1 MLLKEACARS
11 GLTKK
16 AVHYYESRGLLAP
29 GVQSNGYRDYSEED
43 VARLREIATLR
54 RLGVGVEQIGEILKS
69 QDKGVALQK
78 YRYLAG
84 LKMKRLQTLQDCLCD
99 LAEDYDVEQIF
110 DRLVHLE
117 MDDYTLRERMALAF
131 PGNYGLFLSLHF
143 GRFLNEPVDTPEK
156 RAAFRAVIGYLDEV
170 ELYLPPEL
178 EEGLRQAL
186 EAQDATALQARNQAA
201 MEDVLEDPQS
211 YLEAQEE
218 QIRQYLEFK
227 RSEAYRNSPAGML
240 EQMLLDFQRRS
251 GYQEVLLE
259 NLKVLSCAYRD
270 YMERLQRANAAFYKR
285 FPEAQSLYQK

>member
-16 AVHYYESRGLLAP
+16 AVHYYQGKGLITPHILD
-29 GVQSNGYRDYSEED
+29 SGYRDYTEED

-99 LAEDYDVEQIF
+99 LAEDYDVERIF

-201 MEDVLEDPQS
+201 MEDVLEDPQR

>member
-29 GVQSNGYRDYSEED
+29 GVQSNGYRYYSEED

-69 QDKGVALQK
+69 ADKGAALEK
-78 YRYLAG
+78 YRYLSQ
-84 LKMKRLQTLQDCLCD
+84 LKIERLQTVQDCLSA
-99 LAEDYDVEQIF
+99 LARDYDVERIF
-110 DRLVHLE
+110 DRLQCVE
-117 MDDYTLRERMALAF
+117 MDEYTLRERMALAF

-170 ELYLPPEL
+170 ELYLPPEP

-201 MEDVLEDPQS
+201 MEDVLEDPQR

-270 YMERLQRANAAFYKR
+270 YTERLQRANAAFYKR

>member
-29 GVQSNGYRDYSEED
+29 GVQSNGYRYYSEED

-54 RLGVGVEQIGEILKS
+54 RLGIGVEQIGSILKS
-69 QDKGVALQK
+69 ANKGAALEK
-78 YRYLAG
+78 YRYLSQ
-84 LKMKRLQTLQDCLCD
+84 LKIERLQTVQDCLSA
-99 LAEDYDVEQIF
+99 LARDYDVERIF
-110 DRLVHLE
+110 DRLQCVE
-117 MDDYTLRERMALAF
+117 MDEYTLRERMALAF

-201 MEDVLEDPQS
+201 MEDVLEDPQR

>member
-54 RLGVGVEQIGEILKS
+54 RLGVGGEQIGEILKS

-117 MDDYTLRERMALAF
+117 MDDYTPVSYTHLA
-131 PGNYGLFLSLHF
+131 
-143 GRFLNEPVDTPEK
+143 
-156 RAAFRAVIGYLDEV
+156 
-170 ELYLPPEL
+170 
-178 EEGLRQAL
+178 
-186 EAQDATALQARNQAA
+186 
-201 MEDVLEDPQS
+201 
-211 YLEAQEE
+211 
-218 QIRQYLEFK
+218 
-227 RSEAYRNSPAGML
+227 
-240 EQMLLDFQRRS
+240 
-251 GYQEVLLE
+251 
-259 NLKVLSCAYRD
+259 
-270 YMERLQRANAAFYKR
+270 
-285 FPEAQSLYQK
+285 

>member
-1 MLLKEACARS
+1 
-11 GLTKK
+11 
-16 AVHYYESRGLLAP
+16 
-29 GVQSNGYRDYSEED
+29 
-43 VARLREIATLR
+43 
-54 RLGVGVEQIGEILKS
+54 
-69 QDKGVALQK
+69 
-78 YRYLAG
+78 
-84 LKMKRLQTLQDCLCD
+84 
-99 LAEDYDVEQIF
+99 
-110 DRLVHLE
+110 
-117 MDDYTLRERMALAF
+117 MALAF

-270 YMERLQRANAAFYKR
+270 YMERLQDVYKR
-285 FPEAQSLYQK
+285 QPLACARIGPA

>member
-54 RLGVGVEQIGEILKS
+54 RLGIGVEQIGSILKS
-69 QDKGVALQK
+69 ANKGAALQK
-78 YRYLAG
+78 YRYLSQ
-84 LKMKRLQTLQDCLCD
+84 LKMERLQTVQDCLSD
-99 LAEDYDVEQIF
+99 LAEDYDVERIF

-117 MDDYTLRERMALAF
+117 MDDYTLRERIALAF

-143 GRFLNEPVDTPEK
+143 GRFLDEPVDTPEK
-156 RAAFRAVIGYLDEV
+156 REAYRAVIGYLDAV
-170 ELYLPPEL
+170 ELHLSPEL
-178 EEGLRQAL
+178 EEGLRRAL
-186 EAQDATALQARNQAA
+186 EVQDAAAMQTNSQAA
-201 MEDVLEDPQS
+201 MEDVLEDPQR
-211 YLEAQEE
+211 YFEAQEE

-227 RSEAYRNSPAGML
+227 KSEAYRNSPAGML

-251 GYQEVLLE
+251 GYKEVLLE
-259 NLKVLSCAYRD
+259 NLKVLSRAYRD
-270 YMERLQRANAAFYKR
+270 YTERLQRANEAFYQR

>member
-1 MLLKEACARS
+1 MAR
-11 GLTKK
+11 
-16 AVHYYESRGLLAP
+16 
-29 GVQSNGYRDYSEED
+29 
-43 VARLREIATLR
+43 
-54 RLGVGVEQIGEILKS
+54 
-69 QDKGVALQK
+69 
-78 YRYLAG
+78 
-84 LKMKRLQTLQDCLCD
+84 
-99 LAEDYDVEQIF
+99 DYDVERIF
-110 DRLVHLE
+110 DRLQCVE
-117 MDDYTLRERMALAF
+117 MDEYTLRERMALAF

-201 MEDVLEDPQS
+201 MEDVLEDPQR

>member
-54 RLGVGVEQIGEILKS
+54 RLGIGVEQIGSILKS
-69 QDKGVALQK
+69 VNKGAALEK
-78 YRYLAG
+78 YRYLSQ
-84 LKMKRLQTLQDCLCD
+84 LKIERLQTVQDCLSA
-99 LAEDYDVEQIF
+99 LARDYDVERIF
-110 DRLVHLE
+110 DRLQCVELDE
-117 MDDYTLRERMALAF
+117 CTLRERMALAF
-131 PGNYGLFLSLHF
+131 PGNYGLFLSLHC

-178 EEGLRQAL
+178 EEGLRQTL

-201 MEDVLEDPQS
+201 MEDVLEDPQR

>member
-54 RLGVGVEQIGEILKS
+54 RLGIGVEQIGSILKS
-69 QDKGVALQK
+69 VNKGAALEK
-78 YRYLAG
+78 YRYLSQ
-84 LKMKRLQTLQDCLCD
+84 LKIERLQTVQDCLSA
-99 LAEDYDVEQIF
+99 LARDYDVERIF
-110 DRLVHLE
+110 DRLQCVE
-117 MDDYTLRERMALAF
+117 MDECTLRERMALAF

-178 EEGLRQAL
+178 EEGLRQTL

-201 MEDVLEDPQS
+201 MEDVLEDPQR

>member
-54 RLGVGVEQIGEILKS
+54 RLGIGVEQIGSILKS
-69 QDKGVALQK
+69 VNKGAALEK
-78 YRYLAG
+78 YRYLSQ
-84 LKMKRLQTLQDCLCD
+84 LKIERLQTVQDCLSA
-99 LAEDYDVEQIF
+99 LARDYDVERIF
-110 DRLVHLE
+110 ARLQCVE
-117 MDDYTLRERMALAF
+117 MDECTLRERMARAF

-178 EEGLRQAL
+178 EEGLRQTL

-201 MEDVLEDPQS
+201 MEDVLEDPQR